1 MRKTKTH
8 EMDGQKGNCK
18 TEKNEWER
26 TIEEEKKKD
35 QTLTPHTPGQGEQ
48 DIEQR
53 KEKGRR
59 DMYLQKRK
67 ERRRC
72 PPNERKEDEKETP
85 NLE

>member
-1 MRKTKTH
+1 MKWMDKRVIVKLRRMEKDKTGR
-8 EMDGQKGNCK
+8 E
-18 TEKNEWER
+18 
-26 TIEEEKKKD
+26 KD